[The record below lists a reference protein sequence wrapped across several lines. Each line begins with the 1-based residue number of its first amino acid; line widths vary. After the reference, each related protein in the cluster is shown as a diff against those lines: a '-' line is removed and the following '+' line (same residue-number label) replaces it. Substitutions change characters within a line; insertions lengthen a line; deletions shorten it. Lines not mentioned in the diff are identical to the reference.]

1 MFSKY
6 KLLPIFLLLFS
17 CSKINN
23 NAIERVSVDDSN
35 FDLVN
40 GILKHNNSPFSGFVF
55 DTYSNGKL
63 KSEKQFLEGRK
74 NGYEKY
80 WFSNDSLS
88 ILRHFKNG
96 VKIGTHQSWWNN
108 RQLKF
113 MYHFNDK
120 GMYDGSI
127 KEWYPNGQLAKD
139 FNFIEGVEDG
149 PQKLF
154 KLNGAIKANY
164 IVVNEER
171 YGLIGLKKCY
181 SVTSDKN
188 EIQ

>member
-1 MFSKY
+1 MKNKIFITGGAGYVGTSLIPLLLEKGLELTIYDSLMFNNGD
-6 KLLPIFLLLFS
+6 KLLPYIT
-17 CSKINN
+17 N
-23 NAIERVSVDDSN
+23 
-35 FDLVN
+35 
-40 GILKHNNSPFSGFVF
+40 
-55 DTYSNGKL
+55 
-63 KSEKQFLEGRK
+63 
-74 NGYEKY
+74 
-80 WFSNDSLS
+80 
-88 ILRHFKNG
+88 
-96 VKIGTHQSWWNN
+96 
-108 RQLKF
+108 
-113 MYHFNDK
+113 
-120 GMYDGSI
+120 
-127 KEWYPNGQLAKD
+127 PN